1 MSVVVKAAAR
11 RMRARS
17 QTPTRGWCAARRER
31 NGTERNGT
39 VVIPPRDVMSSTSK
53 DDGTT
58 TLPKETEA
66 ALENFTR
73 CVAKLETALDAF
85 ANVERRAME
94 RKLRPLE
101 RAEVHLMAA
110 RATTTLFG
118 MYLKT
123 LGVDPGRH
131 ACAKELK
138 RLDAFEE
145 KIRATRARV
154 GDGDVGASV
163 VGKREMVSLEEAAE
177 KIRRGVGSAEE
188 LLKASLV
195 EASKRAAN
203 SDAELDTRTK
213 KRGTAGKKKAPSP
226 SSKKSKK

>member
-1 MSVVVKAAAR
+1 MIYITQMSGSNDA
-11 RMRARS
+11 
-17 QTPTRGWCAARRER
+17 
-31 NGTERNGT
+31 
-39 VVIPPRDVMSSTSK
+39 
-53 DDGTT
+53 DDAT

-66 ALENFTR
+66 ALEQFSK

-177 KIRRGVGSAEE
+177 KIRRGAGSAEE

-195 EASKRAAN
+195 EASKRGVASA
-203 SDAELDTRTK
+203 DAEPD
-213 KRGTAGKKKAPSP
+213 AGKKKRGAGSAGKKTP
-226 SSKKSKK
+226 SKKSKTK

>member
-1 MSVVVKAAAR
+1 MSGSNDA
-11 RMRARS
+11 
-17 QTPTRGWCAARRER
+17 
-31 NGTERNGT
+31 
-39 VVIPPRDVMSSTSK
+39 
-53 DDGTT
+53 DDAT

-66 ALENFTR
+66 ALEQFSK

-177 KIRRGVGSAEE
+177 KIRRGAGSAEE

-195 EASKRAAN
+195 EASKRGVASA
-203 SDAELDTRTK
+203 DAEPD
-213 KRGTAGKKKAPSP
+213 AGKKKRGAGSTGKKTP
-226 SSKKSKK
+226 SKKSKNK

>member
-1 MSVVVKAAAR
+1 MLISRMSGSNDAA
-11 RMRARS
+11 
-17 QTPTRGWCAARRER
+17 
-31 NGTERNGT
+31 
-39 VVIPPRDVMSSTSK
+39 
-53 DDGTT
+53 DDDADGT

-66 ALENFTR
+66 ALEKFTK
-73 CVAKLETALDAF
+73 CVTKLETALDAF

-110 RATTTLFG
+110 RATTKLFG

-177 KIRRGVGSAEE
+177 KIRRGAGSAEE

-195 EASKRAAN
+195 EASKRVASA
-203 SDAELDTRTK
+203 DAQAD
-213 KRGTAGKKKAPSP
+213 AGKKKRGAESAGKKKTP
-226 SSKKSKK
+226 SKKSKTK

>member
-1 MSVVVKAAAR
+1 MSG
-11 RMRARS
+11 S
-17 QTPTRGWCAARRER
+17 
-31 NGTERNGT
+31 N
-39 VVIPPRDVMSSTSK
+39 
-53 DDGTT
+53 DDADADADAT

-66 ALENFTR
+66 ALEQFTK
-73 CVAKLETALDAF
+73 CVVKLETALDAF

-177 KIRRGVGSAEE
+177 KIRRGAGSAEE

-195 EASKRAAN
+195 EASKRVASA
-203 SDAELDTRTK
+203 DAEPD
-213 KRGTAGKKKAPSP
+213 AGKKKRGAGSAGKKTP
-226 SSKKSKK
+226 SKKSKNK